1 MSTKRKL
8 DLCPGNA
15 RGRRKLRRERIRFKR
30 EMHKLAGM
38 VMRVLSSPGIDDYV
52 TTATQ
57 LEGIMR
63 RHGASEAVVDVVR
76 ERFLKAYPQLKAL
89 VQQLKEKK

>member
-15 RGRRKLRRERIRFKR
+15 RGRRKLRRERTRFKR
-30 EMHKLAGM
+30 EMHKLA
-38 VMRVLSSPGIDDYV
+38 RGIDDYV

-63 RHGASEAVVDVVR
+63 RHGASEADVDVVR
-76 ERFLKAYPQLKAL
+76 ERFFNAYPQLKAL